1 MKKVFKQE
9 DGAWEL
15 LSSNKR
21 LQFKANHQVLWMYV
35 HVCACRSTGG
45 NKVYSKNNR
54 ILHKAMCGTTPQHAW
69 AFMYGAWR
77 RAWCTV
83 CSIYCPLSVWAGCRL
98 TLSSDP
104 TLWMIMPTTRTGA
117 KSATEQ
123 HLTSEHGMK
132 DVWLTFSNG
141 YKINGSGIY
150 TVCLSFTKRLLVI
163 FSWFILANVRI
174 NFLFPYFYISFV
186 VFPDLEMKL
195 TAPCRHKDQ
204 SN

>member
-1 MKKVFKQE
+1 MGIYVRSMKE
-9 DGAWEL
+9 GL
-15 LSSNKR
+15 
-21 LQFKANHQVLWMYV
+21 V
-35 HVCACRSTGG
+35 HG
-45 NKVYSKNNR
+45 
-54 ILHKAMCGTTPQHAW
+54 
-69 AFMYGAWR
+69 
-77 RAWCTV
+77 V
-83 CSIYCPLSVWAGCRL
+83 CSIYCPLSVLAGCRL

-132 DVWLTFSNG
+132 DVWWTFSNG

-150 TVCLSFTKRLLVI
+150 TVCLSFTERLLVI
-163 FSWFILANVRI
+163 FSWFILANARI

-204 SN
+204 SKVLTCSKGNPAIQLSYNTIGRFLIM